1 LNVIFATS
9 NNHLFII
16 SLNKNSNF
24 KLTKMKKLIL
34 TISII
39 ASGVLSAQT
48 ISQDTTA
55 TKNQQQNAAQ
65 NILNGTASK
74 GITVGGYG
82 QVDYN
87 QPEGANGTI
96 DVHRFV
102 MLLGYKFSDKV
113 QFVTEIEYEH
123 VKEVFIEQAF
133 LNYSLNDNV
142 NIRGGLMLVPM
153 GIINEYHE
161 PTTFNGVERPNVD
174 KSIVPSTWREIG
186 VGVTGRFND
195 IGLGYQAYLF
205 NGFASVNGSKVLG
218 GSNGLRNGRQKGA
231 ESTVNT
237 PNLSAKIDYYGIPG
251 LRLGMS
257 GYFGRTQA
265 TDDIQDVDGAD
276 VGLSMFGVDARYINK
291 RFSARGQYIH
301 ALITDADDYNVLYD
315 TDLGSELKGW
325 YAEAAYNLL
334 PLDNEQKLDAFVRY
348 ETYDTHAA
356 TNDANIARNLSY
368 NRNEWTAG
376 LSYHVAPG
384 AVVKADYQLLDN
396 AIDGNNTKGQLNIGF
411 GVWF

>member
-1 LNVIFATS
+1 
-9 NNHLFII
+9 
-16 SLNKNSNF
+16 
-24 KLTKMKKLIL
+24 MKKLIL
-34 TISII
+34 SISII
-39 ASGVLSAQT
+39 LSGVISAQT

-55 TKNQQQNAAQ
+55 TKNQQKNAAQ
-65 NILNGTASK
+65 NILNGTASS

-87 QPEGANGTI
+87 QPEGANGNL

-123 VKEVFIEQAF
+123 VKEVYIEQFF
-133 LNYSLNDNV
+133 LNYSLNDHV

-186 VGVTGRFND
+186 VGVTGRFNEAS
-195 IGLGYQAYLF
+195 LGYQAYIF
-205 NGFASVNGSKVLG
+205 NGFTSVNGDKVLG

-231 ESTVNT
+231 ESTINT
-237 PNLSAKIDYYGIPG
+237 PNLSAKIDYYGISG
-251 LRLGMS
+251 LRLGLS

-265 TDDIQDVDGAD
+265 ADNIQNVDGAD
-276 VGLSMFGVDARYINK
+276 IGVSMVGLDARYINK

-301 ALITDADDYNVLYD
+301 ALITDADDYNSLYD
-315 TDLGSELKGW
+315 TNLGSELKGW

-334 PLDNEQKLDAFVRY
+334 PLSSEQKLDAFVRY
-348 ETYDTHAA
+348 EMYDTHAA
-356 TNDANIARNLSY
+356 TNDANIVRNLSY

-396 AIDGNNTKGQLNIGF
+396 AVDGNNTKGQLNIGF